1 MFELSHHGPRN
12 QELAEQEFARDV
24 ESFVIGTAAP
34 EPGDEMVPL
43 IEKAR
48 NLMRRDDWLRWGHSG
63 IPLTGEQI
71 ATHAEAAAET
81 LRTVGWNPS
90 TRAGRGIRDALIHTE
105 KSGNTQFSSDTHDA
119 VREILGLLIRALTS
133 APFAYYEAWDSH
145 PARTADEVLALLAA
159 AAVFARRYGAAA
171 PTAA

>member
-1 MFELSHHGPRN
+1 MFELNPHGPRS

-24 ESFVIGTAAP
+24 EAFVIGTGAR
-34 EPGDEMVPL
+34 EPGEEVVPL

-48 NLMRRDDWLRWGHSG
+48 ELMRRDDWLRWGSSG
-63 IPLTGEQI
+63 MPLTGDQI
-71 ATHAEAAAET
+71 AAHAEAAAEI

-90 TRAGRGIRDALIHTE
+90 VRAGRGIRDALIHAE
-105 KSGNTQFSSDTHDA
+105 KTSSTFSPDTHEA
-119 VREILGLLIRALTS
+119 VVETLGLLIRALTG

-145 PARTADEVLALLAA
+145 PARTADEVLTLLAA
-159 AAVFARRYGAAA
+159 AAVFARRYGAPA